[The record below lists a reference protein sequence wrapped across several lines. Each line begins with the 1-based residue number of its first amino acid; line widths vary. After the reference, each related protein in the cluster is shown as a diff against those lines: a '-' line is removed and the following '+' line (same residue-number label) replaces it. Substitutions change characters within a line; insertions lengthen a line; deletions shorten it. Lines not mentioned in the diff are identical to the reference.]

1 MKYKLVIKPLAEV
14 DLKEIA
20 NWYESK
26 KSGLGLAFLEAVDT
40 KIQLLNTNPKA
51 YQKRYKGS
59 RLTLV
64 KRFPYAIHYTLEKNF
79 IYIHAVLSTS
89 RNPKIWKGR
98 TK

>member
-26 KSGLGLAFLEAVDT
+26 KPGLGLAFLEAVDS
-40 KIQLLNTNPKA
+40 KIQLLTTNPKT
-51 YQKRYKGS
+51 YQKRYRET

-64 KRFPYAIHYTLEKNF
+64 KKFPYAIHYTLEKNL
-79 IYIHAVLSTS
+79 IYVHAVLSTS
-89 RNPKIWKGR
+89 RNPKIWNDR
-98 TK
+98 TN